1 MCCVRINAASKAGC
15 QHPVPRRTGD
25 PADVAIGGVIFA
37 NPYIAAAPVCAATNG
52 HPYLKI
58 WRAHHIGRLKQ
69 HRGIHRAAGDV
80 VAGRISSSAS
90 MRVMRRLAYT
100 IRHFFCCNCQQAIVI
115 FFNRND
121 AHRCKTQAKRN
132 VGQAHHIHWFKQA
145 IFPRQD
151 KCVGIAHIQF
161 TLQECLGNL
170 LCNRR
175 HTYLMQRHRGHG
187 AKPVSL
193 DIRHIGNGGRF
204 DVVVVISIQIFN
216 LN

>member
-1 MCCVRINAASKAGC
+1 MC
-15 QHPVPRRTGD
+15 
-25 PADVAIGGVIFA
+25 
-37 NPYIAAAPVCAATNG
+37 
-52 HPYLKI
+52 
-58 WRAHHIGRLKQ
+58 RL
-69 HRGIHRAAGDV
+69 RYA
-80 VAGRISSSAS
+80 
-90 MRVMRRLAYT
+90 
-100 IRHFFCCNCQQAIVI
+100 IRHFFSRDRQQAVI
-115 FFNRND
+115 IFLNRDN
-121 AHRCKTQAKRN
+121 AHRRKTQTKRN
-132 VGQAHHIHWFKQA
+132 IGQAHHIHRFKQA